1 MPNNNLTA
9 GIQCQELPGPGGPPP
24 LPGVT
29 RNRFA
34 KYPGQPGVGISRIIS
49 RGQHWAGT
57 CPDIGVTILGDIVP
71 VTVTWHSLPPA
82 GRVSPTRQQQD
93 CTTSTVQRE
102 AISPLPCS
110 SDQGIAPAAWWTP
123 LQWMLQT
130 GLGAGFMDQERR
142 PLSSCPLPT
151 TCPTPCPDP
160 ANGSQ
165 FRHVA
170 T

>member
-34 KYPGQPGVGISRIIS
+34 KYPGLPGVGISRIIS

-93 CTTSTVQRE
+93 CTTSTVQC
-102 AISPLPCS
+102 SVQQSLPS
-110 SDQGIAPAAWWTP
+110 PAAVTS
-123 LQWMLQT
+123 QGM
-130 GLGAGFMDQERR
+130 GSCSMMDAAVDAADRAGCSVYG
-142 PLSSCPLPT
+142 PGTAAIISLPT
-151 TCPTPCPDP
+151 AHHLP
-160 ANGSQ
+160 APLLPGPG
-165 FRHVA
+165 
-170 T
+170 